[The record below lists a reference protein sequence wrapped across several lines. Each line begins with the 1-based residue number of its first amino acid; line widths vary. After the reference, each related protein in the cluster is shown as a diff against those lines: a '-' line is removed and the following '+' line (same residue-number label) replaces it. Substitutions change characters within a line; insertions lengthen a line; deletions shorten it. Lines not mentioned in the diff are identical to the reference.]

1 MLAGRYRLEDVLGRG
16 GMGKVWRAQDEL
28 LHRTVAVK
36 ELTAGLYVAEAD
48 RLVLHARTRKEARA
62 AARISHPGVV
72 TVHDVLDHDDRPWI
86 VMQYVDGPS
95 LADSTKENGEST
107 PHEAARIGLGVLGA
121 LGAAHAAGVL
131 HRDVKPGNVLL
142 ARDGQILLT
151 DFGIA
156 AIEGDSTITRTGELI
171 GSIDYL
177 APERVQGHDP
187 GPASD
192 LWSLG
197 ATLYAAIDGRSPFR
211 RSSPIATMQA
221 VVTDEPSIP
230 PSAGTLGPVIAA
242 LLCKDPAGRPSAA
255 ETERMLRSVLTG
267 REPRTAQVYVDTRH
281 YPGETRN
288 ETAPQATAGGTAAQ
302 ATGPTAVRAGQTG
315 RATGPTAP
323 VGPGTAQS
331 SPTHGHATPAGQPVT
346 APPTPGF
353 GAPTPPAGLPYGT
366 PPGTTTAATGP
377 KPGSRRRN
385 TVVAVV
391 VAAVLGTGAGLG
403 AMHFAGGGS
412 GDDAAPPSPTL
423 SARESATPGPS
434 DGSSSGSSAGPSDA
448 ASPSDGTGGLADGP
462 IPEGWKRVEDP
473 AGFTI
478 AVPEGWE
485 RRTEG
490 TQIDYTPDEGGH
502 RIRISLDPAPDF
514 ETPYTHMLEMEK
526 NLRNRLPGY
535 SRISLDENTFRDYPG
550 SIWEFTWTETKDH
563 PGERRGIDQM
573 YFAGETGGPEYALYL
588 TAPVDD
594 WDDTRQLFDTML
606 RSWRPPASVE

>member
-1 MLAGRYRLEDVLGRG
+1 MLAGRYRLVDVLGRG
-16 GMGKVWRAQDEL
+16 GMGKVWRAEDEV

-48 RLVLHARTRKEARA
+48 RAVLHARTRKEARA

-95 LADSTKENGEST
+95 LADSAKENGEVT

-142 ARDGQILLT
+142 ARNGQVLLT

-211 RSSPIATMQA
+211 RSSPLVTMQA
-221 VVTDEPSIP
+221 IVSDEPSMP
-230 PSAGTLGPVIAA
+230 ATAGTLGPVIAA
-242 LLCKDPAGRPSAA
+242 LLRKDPAGRPSAA

-267 REPRTAQVYVDTRH
+267 REPRTAQVYVDTRP
-281 YPGETRN
+281 YPGGTPPGPGAPYARTDREGPSGQRDR
-288 ETAPQATAGGTAAQ
+288 TAPTTRQPGPAAQ
-302 ATGPTAVRAGQTG
+302 
-315 RATGPTAP
+315 
-323 VGPGTAQS
+323 S
-331 SPTHGHATPAGQPVT
+331 
-346 APPTPGF
+346 
-353 GAPTPPAGLPYGT
+353 APTPPGPSGQTSATPAYSSPAPVSGAPAPGYGVAAPPAGTGAFGAPR
-366 PPGTTTAATGP
+366 PPTGP
-377 KPGSRRRN
+377 GAGPGSRSRRRR
-385 TVVAVV
+385 TLVAVV
-391 VAAVLGTGAGLG
+391 VAVVLGAGAGLG
-403 AMHFAGGGS
+403 AVRYVNRADDEAGPPTPTVTARGS
-412 GDDAAPPSPTL
+412 TA
-423 SARESATPGPS
+423 GPS
-434 DGSSSGSSAGPSDA
+434 DGPSTDPSDDPSDVAASSG
-448 ASPSDGTGGLADGP
+448 GTGSVDAVTP
-462 IPEGWKRVEDP
+462 PGWKRVDDP
-473 AGFTI
+473 AGFSL

-490 TQIDYTPDEGGH
+490 TQIDYTPDGGGH
-502 RIRISLDPAPDF
+502 RIRISVDGEPDF
-514 ETPYTHMLEMEK
+514 DTPYAHMLAMEK
-526 NLRNRLPGY
+526 NLEDRLPGY
-535 SRISLDENTFRDYPG
+535 ARVSLEQNTFRDHSG
-550 SIWEFTWTETKDH
+550 SLWDFTWTETKDH

-573 YFAGETGGPEYALYL
+573 YFGGTGGPEYALYL

-594 WDDTRQLFDTML
+594 WENTRDLFDTML
-606 RSWRPPASVE
+606 RSWTPPSGDE